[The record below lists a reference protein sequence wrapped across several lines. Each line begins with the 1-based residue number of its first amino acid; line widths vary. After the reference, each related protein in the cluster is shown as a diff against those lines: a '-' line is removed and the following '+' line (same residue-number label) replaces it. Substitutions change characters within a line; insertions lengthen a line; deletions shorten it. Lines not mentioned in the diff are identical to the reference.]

1 MTGRPAIP
9 FAGCFRATDGDEP
22 KVGDGELA
30 FIGLPDDSRSSY
42 RHGSASG
49 PNRIR
54 LAYDG
59 LSFNACTETGIDL
72 TERVTD
78 LGNWRPVDEWEETA
92 AGWRDRTR
100 ELLRAGAIPFFAG
113 GDHGVTVPIA
123 EALDALGKPVHV
135 VWIDAHGDLYPEF
148 EGSRSSHACTGA
160 RMLEMPHIASMTQY
174 GIRTIAPAQHATI
187 EAHKDRLRIHEA
199 RHLGIDPLPLPEG
212 IGDDDLVYVTLDLD
226 GFDPAHAPGVSHP
239 VPGGLL
245 PRQVIDLLHRLPGR
259 LVAMDAVEVNP
270 VVDVGDRTAILA
282 ARLMHEAMGLA
293 VG

>member
-160 RMLEMPHIASMTQY
+160 SSATPKRATMRCKVRSRSRPSMPWASVCSAMVCPRWMQ
-174 GIRTIAPAQHATI
+174 AT
-187 EAHKDRLRIHEA
+187 
-199 RHLGIDPLPLPEG
+199 
-212 IGDDDLVYVTLDLD
+212 
-226 GFDPAHAPGVSHP
+226 GVST
-239 VPGGLL
+239 VSL
-245 PRQVIDLLHRLPGR
+245 GR
-259 LVAMDAVEVNP
+259 SSPLFCC
-270 VVDVGDRTAILA
+270 R
-282 ARLMHEAMGLA
+282 
-293 VG
+293 